1 MIYTEDASFP
11 YPIMCS
17 NSTDYINNKF
27 FFDID
32 VKSNNEF
39 YSLELNIQM
48 ESEFLREL
56 LKSKEIEYYVIIK
69 TQDSNFYKLPDDNI
83 LNIKRS
89 KLSFKNNSKIQ
100 LILKSNSE
108 LDFKDNY
115 DIDPFYTDDN
125 ESIIIDKNSIVG
137 FSNVVIFDR
146 SEKTT
151 VDLFEKKIDK
161 SISSEI
167 KIEVRDENIVLI
179 FKDEKYQYGKI
190 SESKRLNY
198 PYLYIGLQK
207 LLMEMIV
214 ADCKNQENVL
224 EIDKNSISNASKGV
238 YRKIVKLLENKGIK
252 EVSFDN
258 IDEIIN
264 QISPNIVSEYYKG
277 IMGVCKN
284 ED

>member
-1 MIYTEDASFP
+1 MIYTEEASFP
-11 YPIMCS
+11 YPIICS
-17 NSTDYINNKF
+17 NSTDYVNNKF

-39 YSLELNIQM
+39 YSLQLNIQM
-48 ESEFLREL
+48 ESDFLKEL
-56 LKSKEIEYYVIIK
+56 LKFKKIEYYVIIK
-69 TQDSNFYKLPDDNI
+69 TQDSNFYKLPDNNI
-83 LNIKRS
+83 LEIAKT
-89 KLSFKNNSKIQ
+89 KLSFKSNSKIQ
-100 LILKSNSE
+100 LILKSSCE

-115 DIDPFYTDDN
+115 DIDSFYTDDN

-161 SISSEI
+161 SIPSEI
-167 KIEVRDENIVLI
+167 KIEIRDENIVLI
-179 FKDEKYQYGKI
+179 FKDEKYQYGKV

-198 PYLYIGLQK
+198 PYIYIGLQR

-224 EIDKNSISNASKGV
+224 EINKNSISNASKGV
-238 YRKIVKLLENKGIK
+238 YRKIVRLLENKGISQL
-252 EVSFDN
+252 SFED
-258 IDEIIN
+258 IDDVIN
-264 QISPNIVSEYYKG
+264 KISPNIISEYYKG
-277 IMGVCKN
+277 VMGVCKN